1 MNVDRLVDA
10 CYDSIPLTWRQKP
23 WEHLNH
29 GKAVLDSEELLNAYI
44 AAYGEMHIVKC
55 RMAMQNFPFE
65 DLVFSRNDNGEI
77 TRLKNFELYDWG
89 CGQGIGSLVFLQMLH
104 ERDMLHG
111 LRRITLVEP
120 SKTAISRAELWVR
133 QAANASTDIR
143 VVNRFI
149 PANDD
154 PMWTDIDCQTSIAIH
169 ICSNI
174 LDINEVGLKWLAQTT
189 SNISHHNIYICVG
202 PQFGQGISRIS
213 DFHKCLGEPACFT
226 DFSRYP
232 CAYTS
237 KTRHPFGIEAKCFT
251 LDSINGFNSEYVEQ
265 SKQIHIDEYQS
276 GDECL
281 KGILPDSIISAYHAL
296 LEATKRD
303 SFELYLRPSIG
314 IERPDFVLANMSR
327 GIVVINVCND
337 ISKFAE
343 DYDRIEAIKQA
354 IIDTYI
360 KSLKIGTIITPSTY
374 NAIKVGLYFDSSNF
388 EEIESAC
395 ATYYQEILAK
405 WEETE
410 KAREE
415 KFKNEGREYKRG
427 VQPSDSTRYLV
438 KINRENCLSEINSIT
453 CRGFRYDF
461 FSELKSLILGRWHT
475 YSQGDT
481 TLRLTKRQDD
491 LVESESSRLRIKGVA
506 GCGKTQIVAHKAVKE
521 HIRTGT
527 KVLIVT
533 YNISLICYIRMRINL
548 VPADFS
554 TDAFEIINYHQF
566 FISKARK
573 YHGSHIPFGASDN
586 ARFFEPYLDDI
597 RRNKDQYDTII
608 VDEAQDYT
616 PAWFDCLRLYF
627 LSENGRIILCGDGE
641 QNIYSREVE
650 STTKLPMVRGFGQ
663 NNPWRNVSQR
673 VSMRML
679 NPKIAILS
687 SQFAQEFNISTE
699 ELSIQQDD
707 LNLFDYKI
715 GYWHVNPAVSPDTI
729 AGNIEW
735 VIRQFNLNSKDVV
748 ILGQTINLLRVVD
761 YHLRSNF
768 SHKTMTTFESKEE
781 YEEIKSQI
789 YSPAKLELDLKAIR
803 RVAKVHFTTDVDCL
817 KLATI
822 QSFKGWES
830 KSIILL
836 IQPERDSVESIN
848 EDDLTLKTRQNIPAQ
863 LYTAITRARE
873 NLFILNLGNQKFHNF
888 FNSKIKND

>member
-1 MNVDRLVDA
+1 MNVDRLVET
-10 CYDSIPLTWRQKP
+10 CYNAIPSHWRQRP
-23 WEHLNH
+23 WIYLNH
-29 GKAVLDSEELLNAYI
+29 GKAVLDTEAQLNAYI

-65 DLVFSRNDNGEI
+65 ELVLTRNDNGEI
-77 TRLKNFELYDWG
+77 AHLKNFELYDWG
-89 CGQGIGSLVFLQMLH
+89 CGQGIGSLVLLQMLH

-111 LRRITLVEP
+111 LRRITLIEP

-149 PANDD
+149 PANDN

-189 SNISHHNIYICVG
+189 LNISYHNIYICVG

-213 DFHKCLGEPACFT
+213 DFHRYLGEPTCFT
-226 DFSRYP
+226 DFSKYP

-251 LDSINGFNSEYVEQ
+251 LDSKNGFNTDYVEQ

-281 KGILPDSIISAYHAL
+281 KGILPDSIISAYHDL
-296 LEATKRD
+296 LEATKQD

-327 GIVVINVCND
+327 GIVIINVCRD

-343 DYDRIEAIKQA
+343 DYERLEAIKQA

-360 KSLKIGTIITPSTY
+360 KSLKIDTILTPSTY
-374 NAIKVGLYFDSSNF
+374 NAIKVGLYFDSSNL

-395 ATYYQEILAK
+395 ATYYREILSK
-405 WEETE
+405 WEEQE
-410 KAREE
+410 NAKEIRFR
-415 KFKNEGREYKRG
+415 KDGQEYKRATR
-427 VQPSDSTRYLV
+427 PSDSTRFLV
-438 KINRENCLSEINSIT
+438 KITRENCFSEINSII

-461 FSELKSLILGRWHT
+461 FSELKSLILGSWHP
-475 YSQGDT
+475 YSKGDL
-481 TLRLTKRQDD
+481 TLRLTKRQND
-491 LVESESSRLRIKGVA
+491 LVESDSARLRIKGVA

-533 YNISLICYIRMRINL
+533 YNISLISYIRMRINQ

-554 TDAFEIINYHQF
+554 TTAFEIINYHQF

-573 YHGSHIPFGASDN
+573 YHGSHIPFGAFDD

-597 RRNKDQYDTII
+597 RINKDQYDTII

-616 PAWFDCLRLYF
+616 PAWFDCLRQYF
-627 LSENGRIILCGDGE
+627 LSEKGRIILCGDGE

-650 STTKLPMVRGFGQ
+650 STTKLPMVRGFGS

-687 SQFAQEFNISTE
+687 SLFAQEFKISNE
-699 ELSIQQDD
+699 SLSIQDSF
-707 LNLFDYKI
+707 NLFDYKMK
-715 GYWHVNPAVSPDTI
+715 YWNVNITATPNSI

-735 VIRQFNLNSKDVV
+735 ILRQYNLNSKDVV
-748 ILGQTINLLRVVD
+748 VLGQSINLLREVD
-761 YHLRSNF
+761 YNMRIIF
-768 SHKTMTTFESKEE
+768 SRDTMTTFESKEE
-781 YEEIKSQI
+781 YEQLKSKT
-789 YSPAKLELDLKAIR
+789 YSRSRLELDLKSVR
-803 RVAKVHFTTDVDCL
+803 RVAKVHFTTDIGKL

-830 KSIILL
+830 KSVILII
-836 IQPERDSVESIN
+836 QSEKDSSDNTN
-848 EDDLTLKTRQNIPAQ
+848 EDEFVIQTRQNIPAHI
-863 LYTAITRARE
+863 YTAITRARE
-873 NLFILNLGNQKFHNF
+873 NLFILNLGNARFHNF
-888 FNSKIKND
+888 FNNKIQND

>member
-1 MNVDRLVDA
+1 MNVDKLVDF
-10 CYDSIPLTWRQKP
+10 CYESIPSNWRQRP

-29 GKAVLDSEELLNAYI
+29 GKAVLDSVELLNAYI

-77 TRLKNFELYDWG
+77 THLRNFELYDWG
-89 CGQGIGSLVFLQMLH
+89 CGQGIGSLVFLQMLY
-104 ERDMLHG
+104 EREMLYG
-111 LRRITLVEP
+111 LKRITLIEP
-120 SKTAISRAELWVR
+120 STIAISRAKQWVK

-143 VVNRFI
+143 MINRFI
-149 PANDD
+149 PANDN

-189 SNISHHNIYICVG
+189 SKISQHNIYICVG
-202 PQFGQGISRIS
+202 PQFGPGVSRIS
-213 DFHKCLGEPACFT
+213 DFHQYLGGPTLFT
-226 DFSRYP
+226 DISRYP

-237 KTRHPFGIEAKCFT
+237 KTRHPFGIEAKCFI
-251 LDSINGFNSEYVEQ
+251 LDSKNGFNTDYVEQ
-265 SKQIHIDEYQS
+265 SKQIHVDEYQS

-296 LEATKRD
+296 LETTKRN

-327 GIVVINVCND
+327 GIVVINVCRD
-337 ISKFAE
+337 ITKFAE
-343 DYDRIEAIKQA
+343 DYERLEAIKQA

-360 KSLKIGTIITPSTY
+360 KSLKISTIITPSTY
-374 NAIKVGLYFDSSNF
+374 NSIKVGLYFDSSNF
-388 EEIESAC
+388 EEIERAC
-395 ATYYQEILAK
+395 ANYYQDILAK
-405 WEETE
+405 WEEKE

-415 KFKNEGREYKRG
+415 KLRKEGQEYKRG
-427 VQPSDSTRYLV
+427 TQPTDPTRYLV
-438 KINRENCLSEINSIT
+438 KINPENCVSEINAIT

-461 FSELKSLILGRWHT
+461 FSELKSLIHGRWHT
-475 YSQGDT
+475 YSEGNM
-481 TLRLTKRQDD
+481 TLRLTKRQND
-491 LVESESSRLRIKGVA
+491 LVESDLSRLRIKGVA

-533 YNISLICYIRMRINL
+533 YNISLICYIRMRINQ

-586 ARFFEPYLDDI
+586 AKFFEPYLNDI

-608 VDEAQDYT
+608 VDEAQDYIT
-616 PAWFDCLRLYF
+616 EWFDCLRKYF
-627 LSENGRIILCGDGE
+627 LSDKGRIILCGDGE

-650 STTKLPMVRGFGQ
+650 PTTKMPVVRGFGK
-663 NNPWRNVSQR
+663 NNQWRNVSER
-673 VSMRML
+673 VSKRML
-679 NPKIAILS
+679 NHRIAILS
-687 SQFAQEFNISTE
+687 SQFAQEFNISNE
-699 ELSIQQDD
+699 ELLIQQDD
-707 LNLFDYKI
+707 LNLFDYKM
-715 GYWHVNPAVSPDTI
+715 GYWYVNPEVSPDVI

-735 VIRQFNLNSKDVV
+735 VIRQFNLNTKDVV
-748 ILGQTINLLRVVD
+748 ILGQTINLLRVID
-761 YHLRSNF
+761 YHLRSKF

-781 YEEIKSQI
+781 YEQIKSKT
-789 YSPAKLELDLKAIR
+789 YSQAKLELDLKAIR
-803 RVAKVHFTTDVDCL
+803 RVAKVHFTTDVDWL

-830 KSIILL
+830 KTIILI
-836 IQPERDSVESIN
+836 IQPEKDSVESSN
-848 EDDLTLKTRQNIPAQ
+848 EDDFTLKTRQNIPAH

-873 NLFILNLGNQKFHNF
+873 NLFILNIGNQKFHNL
-888 FNSKIKND
+888 FNTKIQNE